1 RYATND
7 TVFSVP
13 ETTWGLVPAGG
24 ITQRLPR
31 LIGKGPAMSV
41 LLGGESVQA
50 DRAFEL
56 VLANRLS
63 NKNDGCT
70 EARRE
75 GRRLANMSNLYTQ
88 FKKETLLKGSEMP
101 FDQALRLELD
111 IYMLL
116 QTSGDRM
123 EGINAFLEKRTPQFK
138 GN

>member
-1 RYATND
+1 
-7 TVFSVP
+7 
-13 ETTWGLVPAGG
+13 
-24 ITQRLPR
+24 
-31 LIGKGPAMSV
+31 KGPAMSV

-56 VLANRLS
+56 GLANRLS
-63 NKNDGCT
+63 NENDVWT
-70 EARRE
+70 EACRE
-75 GRRLANMSNLYTQ
+75 GRRLANMSTLSTQ
-88 FKKETLLKGSEMP
+88 FTKETLLKVSEMTL
-101 FDQALRLELD
+101 DQALSLELD